1 VDLGPDRR
9 RRRPLTV
16 GSVHA
21 PLIVGIGGTTKP
33 GSTTERALA
42 AALDAAAAAGARV
55 QLFDG
60 AFLARLP
67 HYDPTAART
76 ADELALIAAARAA
89 DGFLIASPAYHG
101 GVSGLVKNAIDLLEE
116 LKADPRP
123 YFDGCAVGCIATAYG
138 PQGGGPVLAGLRAIV
153 HAMRGWPTP
162 CGAAVQAAPGLFAPG
177 GACTDP
183 KTAEQLAMVGRQ
195 TAAFSLAR
203 RAAA

>member
-1 VDLGPDRR
+1 MAH
-9 RRRPLTV
+9 PLDP
-16 GSVHA
+16 
-21 PLIVGIGGTTKP
+21 PLIVAIGGTTKP
-33 GSTTERALA
+33 GSTTELALA
-42 AALDAAAAAGARV
+42 VAVQAAEAAGARV

-67 HYDPTAART
+67 HYDPAAPRT
-76 ADELALIAAARAA
+76 ADEQALIAAARAA

-162 CGAAVQAAPGLFAPG
+162 CGGSVQAAPGLFASD
-177 GACTDP
+177 GACTNP
-183 KTAEQLAMVGRQ
+183 KVAEQLATVGRQ
-195 TAAFSLAR
+195 VAQFGLWR
-203 RAAA
+203 RAALEQVA